1 MDLEVTG
8 KALSIWLGILV
19 LAMAN
24 GMLRETVLVPAIGRT
39 PGLVFSGVL
48 LSIVI
53 LAVAYLALPWL
64 GAMHV
69 ARTIAIG
76 IGWVL
81 LTLAFEFTF
90 GRLVQGKPWPEILA
104 AYTFRDGDIW
114 PVVLLVTASA
124 PYVAA
129 RVRGLA

>member
-1 MDLEVTG
+1 MDFGITG
-8 KALSIWLGILV
+8 KAFAIWLGILV
-19 LAMAN
+19 LAIAN
-24 GMLRETVLVPAIGRT
+24 GALREAVLVPAMGRT

-48 LSIVI
+48 LSILI

-64 GAMHV
+64 GAMPA

-90 GRLVQGKPWPEILA
+90 GRLVLGKPWSEILS
-104 AYTFRDGDIW
+104 AYTFKDGDIW
-114 PVVLLVTASA
+114 SIVLLVTTAA

-129 RVRGLA
+129 RIRGLA